1 MLSNLYALMDGTDSV
16 KRIMSISLL
25 WLEHIHTPETINELG
40 ERVSYYPNTIVYD
53 VALSP
58 L

>member
-25 WLEHIHTPETINELG
+25 WLEHTHTPETISELNG
-40 ERVSYYPNTIVYD
+40 RVSYYPNMIAYD
-53 VALSP
+53 VALS
-58 L
+58 LL